1 MRVLKR
7 VLTRKSILNFGYA
20 DYRDLSVQM
29 ILDLDKANILI
40 TSYFGL
46 EKIDFTEDILD
57 ELGITCE
64 WRIVKPNKDY
74 ELCKSFLKHRASN
87 LSDIQRM
94 TFSQKNKSDKKRQL
108 IIKNA
113 IRYGGRAEFL
123 RSKNHGNR

>member
-1 MRVLKR
+1 
-7 VLTRKSILNFGYA
+7 
-20 DYRDLSVQM
+20 M

-113 IRYGGRAEFL
+113 IRYGGRGEFL